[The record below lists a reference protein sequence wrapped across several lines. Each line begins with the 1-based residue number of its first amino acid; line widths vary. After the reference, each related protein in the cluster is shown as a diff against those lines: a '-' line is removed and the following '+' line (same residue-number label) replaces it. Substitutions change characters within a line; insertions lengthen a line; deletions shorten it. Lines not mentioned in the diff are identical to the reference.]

1 MRRVERQRG
10 AERDERGR
18 PGERLHE
25 ADDVP
30 PVQQQAVQQGRQEA
44 VGVQHRQ
51 PVEPAAVGQHAGQV
65 ADEAPGVHLPR
76 RPRPLPEEEVG
87 HERRE
92 RAHQK
97 AAATAEHGPREDA
110 DGRDRLEVGDGREQ
124 HAPRRR
130 ERGEHHRGHDLPQ
143 RRARGLEAGEEHA
156 HRRERHDHGEQ
167 RALLH
172 LEVRARAQHE
182 GHGGERRHL
191 EQREEARRRAGRRAR
206 HERSSRH
213 SRENASSVGR

>member
-44 VGVQHRQ
+44 VSVQHGQ
-51 PVEPAAVGQHAGQV
+51 PVEPAAVGQDAGQV
-65 ADEAPGVHLPR
+65 AYETPSVHLPR

-97 AAATAEHGPREDA
+97 AAAAAEHGSREDA
-110 DGRDRLEVGDGREQ
+110 DGRHRLEVGNGSEQ
-124 HAPRRR
+124 HATRRR
-130 ERGEHHRGHDLPQ
+130 KSRQHHGRHDLAQ
-143 RRARGLEAGEEHA
+143 RRARGLKAGEEHA
-156 HRRERHDHGEQ
+156 HRREGHDHGEQ

-172 LEVRARAQHE
+172 LEVRAHAQHE